1 MSKQGR
7 ISLKAIFIV
16 VLIVVVAFTGGILF
30 YLNGIGAV
38 DSSNT
43 DNVLVEIPNG
53 SGATAIVY
61 ILNDAGLIKNMNC
74 AKVNARIGGY
84 DSLQANTYIFNKAMT
99 LPEIMK
105 AINTGDF
112 QYLSKTSFQ
121 LKEGYRL
128 TQCAESLA
136 EVTDFSKDDIMAVW
150 DDKDYVK
157 ELIGQY
163 WFLTDDVLNDKIM
176 HPLEGYLFP
185 DTYFITESD
194 PTIQSVTEM
203 ALDEM
208 DAALSERK
216 AGIEAT
222 GYSIHQFL
230 TLGSIVCK
238 EGCATD
244 EDAAHIAGVFKN
256 RLDQEM
262 SLGSDVTVCYIFDED
277 RVDLK
282 VSQLESDS
290 PYNAR
295 KVSGWIP
302 GPISTVPA
310 MAMDG
315 VLNAADTD
323 DLFFYAGPD
332 GTIYYA
338 KTNEEHQKNVA
349 DHPWTEE
356 DLNP

>member
-1 MSKQGR
+1 MSKKGK
-7 ISLKAIFIV
+7 ISLKGVV
-16 VLIVVVAFTGGILF
+16 VLVLIIVVAFTGGLLY

-38 DSSNT
+38 DSSDTN
-43 DNVLVEIPNG
+43 DIIVDVPSG

-61 ILNDAGLIKNMNC
+61 LLNDQGLIKDMNC

-84 DSLQANTYIFNKAMT
+84 NNLQANTYIFNKSMT
-99 LPEIMK
+99 LPEMMK

-112 QYLSKTSFQ
+112 NYLSKTSFE

-136 EVTDFSKDDIMAVW
+136 AVTNSSKDEIMATW
-150 DDKDYVK
+150 DDKEYVQ
-157 ELIGQY
+157 ELINKY
-163 WFLTDDVLNDKIM
+163 WFLTDDVLGADVM

-185 DTYFITESD
+185 DTYFVTESD
-194 PTIQSVTEM
+194 PTVESITEM

-208 DAALSERK
+208 DAELSKRK
-216 AGIEAT
+216 ADIEAS
-222 GYSIHQFL
+222 GYTIHEFL
-230 TLGSIVCK
+230 TLSSIVCK
-238 EGCATD
+238 EGCANE

-256 RLDQEM
+256 RLDSGM

-290 PYNAR
+290 KYNSR
-295 KVSGWIP
+295 KVAGMIP

-315 VLNAADTD
+315 VLNAMDTD

-338 KTNEEHQKNVA
+338 KTSEEHDANVSA
-349 DHPWTEE
+349 HPWTEE
-356 DLNP
+356 DLEQ